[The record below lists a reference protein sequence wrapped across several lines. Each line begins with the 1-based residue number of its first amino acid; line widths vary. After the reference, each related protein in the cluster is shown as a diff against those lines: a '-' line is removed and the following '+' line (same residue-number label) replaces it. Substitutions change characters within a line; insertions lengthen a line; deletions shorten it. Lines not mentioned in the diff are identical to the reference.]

1 MSSKED
7 VSADS
12 KQYQKDKDGNFYLID
27 RKPALLI
34 PPYLRRNRHQ

>member
-1 MSSKED
+1 MSSKGE

-27 RKPALLI
+27 RNQSQQTFP
-34 PPYLRRNRHQ
+34 